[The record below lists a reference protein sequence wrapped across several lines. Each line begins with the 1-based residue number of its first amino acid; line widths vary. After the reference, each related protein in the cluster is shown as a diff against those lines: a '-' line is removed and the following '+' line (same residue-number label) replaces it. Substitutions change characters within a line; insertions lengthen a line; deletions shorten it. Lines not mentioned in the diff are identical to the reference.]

1 MNDINLI
8 IQTNSG
14 SIIPSVLE
22 GLSWETE
29 RKEVPGKLTFKCL
42 FDKNNIFEEGD
53 IVTVSYKGT
62 PFFYGYIFTISRDK
76 NGISSVTAYD
86 QLRYLKNKDIYDYRN
101 KKASDVIKILA
112 ADFKLTVGDI
122 EDTKY
127 IIPKRLEDNVS
138 LFDII
143 QTALG
148 ITVQNTKK
156 LYVLYDDVG
165 KLTLK
170 DIEKMKLDITID
182 GTVSEN
188 YNYKTSIENSYNQ
201 IKLIENNKAEGK
213 RKPIV
218 FPDAGNIIKWGVL
231 QYFDKIEEKEN
242 IQMKGNTLLQIYNR
256 KGRTLSIKN
265 IFGDIR
271 VRAGTS
277 VIVRLDLGDV
287 QVSNFMLVEKVKHT
301 FKFQEHFMDLTLRG
315 GDIG

>member
-1 MNDINLI
+1 MDDINLI

-14 SIIPSVLE
+14 AILPSVLE
-22 GLSWETE
+22 GISWETE
-29 RKEVPGKLTFKCL
+29 RKETPGRLTFKCL
-42 FDKNNIFEEGD
+42 FDEKNIFEEGD

-86 QLRYLKNKDIYDYRN
+86 QLRYLKNKDVYDYRN
-101 KKASDVIKILA
+101 KKASDVIKMLA
-112 ADFKLTVGDI
+112 ADFKLTVGEI
-122 EDTKY
+122 EDTKF

-148 ITVQNTKK
+148 ITLQNTKK

-182 GTVSEN
+182 DTVSEN
-188 YNYKTSIENSYNQ
+188 YSYKTSIENSYNQ
-201 IKLIENNKAEGK
+201 IKLIENNKTEGK
-213 RKPIV
+213 RKPFV

-231 QYFDKIEEKEN
+231 QYFDKVGEKEN
-242 IQMKGNTLLQIYNR
+242 IEMKGNALLKIYNK
-256 KGRTLSIKN
+256 KGRSFSIKN
-265 IFGDIR
+265 VFGDIR

-277 VIVRLDLGDV
+277 VVVRLNLVDV

>member
-1 MNDINLI
+1 MNDIDLI

-14 SIIPSVLE
+14 SIFPSVLE
-22 GLSWETE
+22 DISWETE
-29 RKEVPGKLTFKCL
+29 RKETPGRLNFKCL
-42 FDKNNIFEEGD
+42 FDEKNIFEEGD

-62 PFFYGYIFTISRDK
+62 PFFYGYIFTINRDK
-76 NGISSVTAYD
+76 NKILSVTVYD
-86 QLRYLKNKDIYDYRN
+86 QLRYLKNKDVYEYRN
-101 KKASDVIKILA
+101 KKASEVIKMLA
-112 ADFKLTVGDI
+112 NDFKLTVGEI

-148 ITVQNTKK
+148 ITLQNTKK

-182 GTVSEN
+182 DTVSEN

-201 IKLIENNKAEGK
+201 IKLIEDNNAEGK
-213 RKPIV
+213 RKPFV

-231 QYFDKIEEKEN
+231 QYFDKVEEKEN
-242 IQMKGNTLLQIYNR
+242 IQMKGNALLEIYNR
-256 KGRTLSIKN
+256 KGRSLSIKN
-265 IFGDIR
+265 VFGDIR

-277 VIVRLDLGDV
+277 IIVRLNLGDI

-301 FKFQEHFMDLTLRG
+301 FKFQEHFMNLTLRG
-315 GDIG
+315 RDIG

>member
-1 MNDINLI
+1 MNDIDLI

-14 SIIPSVLE
+14 SIFPSVLE
-22 GLSWETE
+22 DISWETE
-29 RKEVPGKLTFKCL
+29 RKETPGRLNFKCL
-42 FDKNNIFEEGD
+42 FDEKNIFEEGD

-62 PFFYGYIFTISRDK
+62 PFFYGYIFTINRDK
-76 NGISSVTAYD
+76 NKILSVTVYD
-86 QLRYLKNKDIYDYRN
+86 QLRYLKNKDVYDYRN
-101 KKASDVIKILA
+101 KKASEVIKMLA
-112 ADFKLTVGDI
+112 NDFKLTVGEI

-148 ITVQNTKK
+148 ITLQNTKK
-156 LYVLYDDVG
+156 LYILYDDVG

-170 DIEKMKLDITID
+170 DIEKMKLDITIND
-182 GTVSEN
+182 TVSEN

-201 IKLIENNKAEGK
+201 IKLIEDNNAEGK
-213 RKPIV
+213 RKPFV

-231 QYFDKIEEKEN
+231 QYFDKVEEKEN
-242 IQMKGNTLLQIYNR
+242 IQMKGNALLEIYNR
-256 KGRTLSIKN
+256 KGRSLSIKN
-265 IFGDIR
+265 VFGDIR

-277 VIVRLDLGDV
+277 IVVRLNLGDV

>member
-1 MNDINLI
+1 MNDIDLI

-14 SIIPSVLE
+14 SIFPSVLE
-22 GLSWETE
+22 DISWETE
-29 RKEVPGKLTFKCL
+29 RKETPGRLNFKCL
-42 FDKNNIFEEGD
+42 FDEKNIFEEGD

-62 PFFYGYIFTISRDK
+62 PFFYGYIFTINRDK
-76 NGISSVTAYD
+76 NKILSVTVYD
-86 QLRYLKNKDIYDYRN
+86 QLRYLKNKDVYDYRN
-101 KKASDVIKILA
+101 KKASEVIKMLA
-112 ADFKLTVGDI
+112 NDFKLTVGEI

-148 ITVQNTKK
+148 ITLQNTKK

-182 GTVSEN
+182 DTVSEN

-201 IKLIENNKAEGK
+201 IKLIEDNNAEGK
-213 RKPIV
+213 RKPFV
-218 FPDAGNIIKWGVL
+218 FPNAGNIIKWGVL
-231 QYFDKIEEKEN
+231 QYFDKVEEKEN
-242 IQMKGNTLLQIYNR
+242 IQMKGNALLEIYNR
-256 KGRTLSIKN
+256 KGRSLSIKN
-265 IFGDIR
+265 VFGDIR

-277 VIVRLDLGDV
+277 IIVRLNLGDI

-301 FKFQEHFMDLTLRG
+301 FKFQEHFMNLTLRG
-315 GDIG
+315 RDIG

>member
-1 MNDINLI
+1 MNDIDLI
-8 IQTNSG
+8 VQTNTG
-14 SIIPSVLE
+14 SIAPLILE
-22 GLSWETE
+22 GISWETE
-29 RKEVPGKLTFKCL
+29 RKETPGQLTFKSV
-42 FDKNNIFEEGD
+42 FDENNIFEEGD

-76 NGISSVTAYD
+76 NGILSVTAYD
-86 QLRYLKNKDIYDYRN
+86 QLRYLKNKDVYTYRN
-101 KKASDVIKILA
+101 KKASDVIKTLA

-122 EDTKY
+122 EDTKF

-148 ITVQNTKK
+148 ITLQNTKK

-170 DIEKMKLDITID
+170 DVEKMKLDITID
-182 GTVSEN
+182 DTVSEN

-201 IKLIENNKAEGK
+201 VKLVEDNKTEGK
-213 RKPIV
+213 RKVSV
-218 FPDAGNIIKWGVL
+218 FPDASNIIKWGIL
-231 QYFDKIEEKEN
+231 QYLDKVEEKEN
-242 IQMKGNTLLQIYNR
+242 LQMKGNALLKIYNK
-256 KGRTLSIKN
+256 KGRSLTIKN
-265 IFGDIR
+265 VFGNIR

-277 VIVRLDLGDV
+277 IIVKLNLGDMKV
-287 QVSNFMLVEKVKHT
+287 NNFMLVEKVKHT

-315 GDIG
+315 GDII